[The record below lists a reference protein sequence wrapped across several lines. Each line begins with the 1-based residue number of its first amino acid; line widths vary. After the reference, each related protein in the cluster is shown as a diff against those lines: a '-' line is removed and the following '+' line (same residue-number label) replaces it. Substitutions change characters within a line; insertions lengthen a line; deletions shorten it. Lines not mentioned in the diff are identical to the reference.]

1 MELIA
6 PANGIEVAYE
16 AFGDPADPTVL
27 LVMGLGV
34 QMLGWDAELCELLA
48 GRGFYVVR
56 FDNRDVG
63 RSTKIEGGPR
73 PDIMAAAAGDASS
86 RATRS
91 TRWRRTARAARPPGG
106 RGGAR
111 GGRLA
116 GRDDR
121 PDAGDPASGAGAVA
135 GVDHVDDGG
144 SGGRAAAS
152 GGAAGAADDDR
163 RRTGRGLRSSW
174 WGLEG
179 DRVAGVRRG

>member
-16 AFGDPADPTVL
+16 AFGDPADPVAL

-73 PDIMAAAAGDASS
+73 PDILGLPQ
-86 RATRS
+86 ATRARPATPS
-91 TRWRRTARAARPPGG
+91 TRWRTTVRACSTTWASRGRT
-106 RGGAR
+106 
-111 GGRLA
+111 
-116 GRDDR
+116 
-121 PDAGDPASGAGAVA
+121 
-135 GVDHVDDGG
+135 
-144 SGGRAAAS
+144 
-152 GGAAGAADDDR
+152 
-163 RRTGRGLRSSW
+163 W
-174 WGLEG
+174 WGP
-179 DRVAGVRRG
+179 RRAG